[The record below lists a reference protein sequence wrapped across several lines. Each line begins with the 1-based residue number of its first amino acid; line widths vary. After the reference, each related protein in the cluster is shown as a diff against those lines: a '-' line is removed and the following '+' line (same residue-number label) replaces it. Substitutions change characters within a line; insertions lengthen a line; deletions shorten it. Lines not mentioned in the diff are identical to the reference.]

1 MKKTIKLFVASFAVA
16 VFGFLA
22 VAPVATVAAY
32 DPFGQVD
39 CSGGGDACDK
49 IQNTKGADN
58 LIGTIIS
65 TLLFVIGA
73 LSVIMIIVAGI
84 MYVTS
89 TGDSGKV
96 TRAKNTLTYS
106 IVGLVVAFLA
116 YAIVFWVLGVF
127 K

>member
-16 VFGFLA
+16 VFGFVA

-39 CSGGGDACDK
+39 
-49 IQNTKGADN
+49 
-58 LIGTIIS
+58 GTIIS

>member
-1 MKKTIKLFVASFAVA
+1 MKKHIKLFVASLAVMALGLFAV
-16 VFGFLA
+16 V
-22 VAPVATVAAY
+22 PVTTVAAY

-39 CSGGGDACDK
+39 CSGGGAACDK
-49 IQNTKGADN
+49 IQDNKGADS

-73 LSVIMIIVAGI
+73 LSVVMIIVAGI

-116 YAIVFWVLGVF
+116 YAIVFWVLGLF